1 MLSVILKE
9 SVRNL
14 GKAGMVLKVK
24 PGYARYL
31 LTQKKAV
38 RATKENLKSL
48 EEQYL
53 FIEKENLEKLE
64 AAKVLKASLEDEFLI
79 ITRQAADDGKL
90 FGSVTPKCIS
100 KLLSDKGYNIHYRN
114 IFFYSVIKYIG
125 EYVVNLELHPDL
137 VLPITLYVVK
147 NDLGAMQAQKL
158 HAEKKRKIE
167 EGKVEKGSCTEGES
181 LELGSVDNDINSGN
195 VDSNESEKQDSV
207 SE

>member
-1 MLSVILKE
+1 MLSIILKE
-9 SVRNL
+9 SIRNL
-14 GKAGMVLKVK
+14 GKAGVVTKVK

-31 LTQKKAV
+31 LAQKKVV

-53 FIEKENLEKLE
+53 VIERENLEKLE
-64 AAKVLKASLEDEFLI
+64 AAKALKLSLEDEFLI

-158 HAEKKRKIE
+158 HAERKRKIE
-167 EGKVEKGSCTEGES
+167 KEKVEEGSDTPVDES
-181 LELGSVDNDINSGN
+181 LKL
-195 VDSNESEKQDSV
+195 DSV
-207 SE
+207 SDDMDSSGVKNGREEESNIIE

>member
-1 MLSVILKE
+1 MLSIILKE

-14 GKAGMVLKVK
+14 GKAGIVTKVK

-38 RATKENLKSL
+38 RATKENLKAL
-48 EEQYL
+48 EEQYV
-53 FIEKENLEKLE
+53 FIEKENLERLEVAKTLKL
-64 AAKVLKASLEDEFLI
+64 SLENEFLI

-90 FGSVTPKCIS
+90 FGSVTPKCVS
-100 KLLSDKGYNIHYRN
+100 KLLSEKGYNIHYRN

-137 VLPITLYVVK
+137 VLPLTLYVVK

-158 HAEKKRKIE
+158 HAEKKRKLE
-167 EGKVEKGSCTEGES
+167 KEKVKEDGNTENES
-181 LELGSVDNDINSGN
+181 LKLDSIKDNILDNGQSENSN
-195 VDSNESEKQDSV
+195 VIE
-207 SE
+207 

>member
-1 MLSVILKE
+1 MLSIILKE

-14 GKAGMVLKVK
+14 GKAGIVTKVK

-38 RATKENLKSL
+38 RATKENLKAL
-48 EEQYL
+48 EEQYV
-53 FIEKENLEKLE
+53 FIEKENLERLEVAKTLKL
-64 AAKVLKASLEDEFLI
+64 SLENEFLI

-100 KLLSDKGYNIHYRN
+100 KLLSEKGYNIHYRN

-137 VLPITLYVVK
+137 VLPLTLYVVK

-158 HAEKKRKIE
+158 HAEKKRKLE
-167 EGKVEKGSCTEGES
+167 KEKVKEDVNTENES
-181 LELGSVDNDINSGN
+181 LKLDSIKDDILDNGQSENSN
-195 VDSNESEKQDSV
+195 VIE
-207 SE
+207 

>member
-1 MLSVILKE
+1 MLSIILKE

-14 GKAGMVLKVK
+14 GKAGVVTKVK

-38 RATKENLKSL
+38 RATKENLKTL
-48 EEQYL
+48 EEQYI

-64 AAKVLKASLEDEFLI
+64 AAKTLKLFLENEFLI
-79 ITRQAADDGKL
+79 VTRQAADDGKL

-100 KLLSDKGYNIHYRN
+100 KLLSEKGYNIHYRN

-137 VLPITLYVVK
+137 VLPLTLYVVK

-158 HAEKKRKIE
+158 HAEKKRKLE
-167 EGKVEKGSCTEGES
+167 KEKVKEDDSTENES
-181 LELGSVDNDINSGN
+181 LKL
-195 VDSNESEKQDSV
+195 DSV
-207 SE
+207 KDDIDSSQDKKSDVIE